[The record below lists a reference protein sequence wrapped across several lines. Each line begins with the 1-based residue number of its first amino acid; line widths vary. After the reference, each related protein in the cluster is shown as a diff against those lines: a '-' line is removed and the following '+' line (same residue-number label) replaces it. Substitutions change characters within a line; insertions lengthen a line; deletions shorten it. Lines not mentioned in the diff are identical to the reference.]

1 MKKLLVC
8 PALVL
13 VCLSVCA
20 QTISDCGGA
29 IQLCGDLYTEDQAP
43 FNTGDV
49 YEYTGV
55 CNQLTE
61 SNSVW
66 YTFTVQADGLLS
78 FIITP
83 NDLNDDY
90 DWALF
95 DITTGGCDG
104 IFSGGPSPEVSC
116 NSWGT
121 AFPPNGPTGI
131 STLNGGTGNTNGPG
145 DLNGP
150 PFNAD
155 LPVLTG
161 EVYALVVM
169 NWSNSLEGYTI
180 DFGQSTASLY
190 DDSPPTIVSVESNCA
205 NTELTVVFSEN
216 IVVSTVQ
223 PEDFTITGPGSYT
236 TTSVEAEEG
245 PGTELDNTFIIQ
257 INEQI
262 LLDGTYTLTITDISL
277 FVEDLCGNPGQG
289 SIDFPVNVPM
299 TYGLDIQT
307 ACNGSGGSITI
318 TNVAGGQEPYSFYL
332 DNNLQSGLEV
342 NELEDGGYSV
352 LVSDNSNC
360 ELLQE
365 VIVPDNEIS
374 LVMAPSDSVSC
385 IDPVAEITG
394 SFVVPDQPISYSW
407 TTDIGNI
414 ISGSNLQIMTAGAPG
429 VYTLTATNTENG
441 CSVSGSMIVTSEE
454 EVVFDAT
461 QLRFPNVVSPNGDSK
476 NEDWMPFLAN
486 DPEYNVL
493 EVFTEYQLRVFNR
506 WGNLVFESTD
516 NRRFWNAGEY
526 AEGNYFFTLYYETEC
541 GTGAKDEVEGFI
553 QVLREP

>member
-1 MKKLLVC
+1 MKIYLLFF
-8 PALVL
+8 ALIL
-13 VCLSVCA
+13 FCQTGFS
-20 QTISDCGGA
+20 QTISDCDGA
-29 IQLCGDLYTEDQAP
+29 IQLCGDLYTEDEAP

-49 YEYTGV
+49 YEYTGE
-55 CNQLTE
+55 CNLLTE

-95 DITTGGCDG
+95 DITTGGCAG
-104 IFSGGPSPEVSC
+104 IYAGGPSPEVSC

-131 STLNGGTGNTNGPG
+131 STQNGGTGNTNGPG

-155 LPVLTG
+155 LPVQEG

-169 NWSNSLEGYTI
+169 NWSLSLEGYTI

-190 DDSPPTIVSVESNCA
+190 DDNPPSIVSVESNCA
-205 NTELTVVFSEN
+205 NTELTIVFSEN
-216 IVVSTVQ
+216 IVVGSVQ
-223 PEDFTITGPGSYT
+223 AEDFTITGPGSYSA
-236 TTSVEAEEG
+236 TSVEPGDG
-245 PGTELDNTFIIQ
+245 PGTELDDTFIIQ
-257 INEQI
+257 INEQM
-262 LLDGTYTLTITDISL
+262 LLDGNYTLTITDLSL
-277 FVEDLCGNPGQG
+277 FVEDLCGNAGQG
-289 SIDFPVNVPM
+289 SVDFPVNVPM
-299 TYGLDIQT
+299 TYDIDIQT
-307 ACNGSGGSITI
+307 ACNGVGGSIGI
-318 TNVAGGQEPYSFYL
+318 VDVSGGQEPYSFYL
-332 DNNLQSGLEV
+332 DNNLQSGLV
-342 NELEDGGYSV
+342 VDDLTDGSYSV
-352 LVSDNSNC
+352 LVTDNSNC

-365 VIVPDNEIS
+365 VEVPDNEID

-385 IDPVAEITG
+385 LDPVAEITG
-394 SFVVPDQPISYSW
+394 TFVVPDQPVSYSW
-407 TTDIGNI
+407 TTDVGDI
-414 ISGSNLQIMTAGAPG
+414 ISGSNLQIMAAGAPG
-429 VYTLTATNTENG
+429 IYYLTVTNTDNG
-441 CSVSGSMIVTSEE
+441 CTASGSLIVTSEE
-454 EVVFDAT
+454 EVIFDAT

-486 DPEYNVL
+486 DPEYNVT

-506 WGNLVFESTD
+506 WGTQVFESTD

-541 GTGAKDEVEGFI
+541 GTGAKAQVEGFI